1 MKFFV
6 AMDSFK
12 GTLSSHEASVAVKD
26 AISKKYE
33 KAQFD
38 LSPIA
43 DGGEGTIDVLKDH
56 YEAEKVEIDT
66 VNPLG
71 KPIIATCYGKDDL
84 LILEVSSCIGLPLV
98 APKDRDPMKVS
109 SYGVGLLIKNAIAK
123 GYRSFIVGLGGS
135 STNDCG
141 AGMIQALGF
150 SLLDANGNEVGTGAY
165 GAGQVVTIDTS
176 RVIPELAD
184 CDFFAML
191 KIHLQERTAVHMCS
205 HLKRAQSQRSLR

>member
-71 KPIIATCYGKDDL
+71 EPIIATCYGKDDL

-123 GYRSFIVGLGGS
+123 GSDTAQVRMSDIAWVY
-135 STNDCG
+135 STPESPINCG
-141 AGMIQALGF
+141 RMSMRGI
-150 SLLDANGNEVGTGAY
+150 
-165 GAGQVVTIDTS
+165 
-176 RVIPELAD
+176 
-184 CDFFAML
+184 
-191 KIHLQERTAVHMCS
+191 
-205 HLKRAQSQRSLR
+205 